1 MLPSRNSSVAQK
13 PLTEKVKINPQITQV
28 IICVICGC
36 FCVVYKD
43 AKLGSLAY
51 VNVEEFNFGIK
62 CRGFNS
68 KKPCCLCLIT
78 SGFRQRHLDQ
88 VSLEPLHF
96 IVEVDPGEY
105 VQRFESGC
113 FIGESLIACQCF
125 GFCQKCVSQID
136 NALNTISIGPVGKF
150 QTHSSFRQLG
160 GYTVVSL
167 GFHQSCL
174 IDVHQYSPFGTGP
187 LNTKTPSSENPWQ
200 NISKE

>member
-1 MLPSRNSSVAQK
+1 M
-13 PLTEKVKINPQITQV
+13 
-28 IICVICGC
+28 CGW
-36 FCVVYKD
+36 FLFLFIRD
-43 AKLGSLAY
+43 AGLGSLAY
-51 VNVEEFNFGIK
+51 VNFKEFDFGIK
-62 CRGFNS
+62 CSGFNS

-96 IVEVDPGEY
+96 IIEVDSAEY
-105 VQRFESGC
+105 IQRFEPGC
-113 FIGESLIACQCF
+113 FVGESLIACQCF

-136 NALNTISIGPVGKF
+136 NALNTISIGSLGKF
-150 QTHSSFRQLG
+150 QTHSSFRQLA
-160 GYTVVSL
+160 GYTAMSHVL

-200 NISKE
+200 KFSKEKTIHRLRLAPCNLWMVFVGADERT